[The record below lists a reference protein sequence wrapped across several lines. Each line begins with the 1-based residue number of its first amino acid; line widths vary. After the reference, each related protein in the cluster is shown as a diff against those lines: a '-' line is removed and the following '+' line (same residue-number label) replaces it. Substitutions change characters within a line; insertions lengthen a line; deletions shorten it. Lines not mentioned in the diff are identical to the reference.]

1 MYDKKENLEEF
12 KQVLQERSR
21 MPGGIVTDAELSV
34 NTGATE
40 LERLL
45 KRKTKEK
52 TPLQRYKDFIKDE
65 YDGIQEQV
73 KQESVGTKPFPEESS
88 HFHRGESSSSVQT
101 KEDDLPDDI
110 KQAFLR
116 TMERTLA
123 EFSGYTIAFSIKLY
137 KLMIL
142 FRNSTISA
150 DGSYVSTTSDAVD
163 PPISDIFPNNYPIE
177 AKENEFFPPHINE
190 HDISDETLKKQ
201 FDDLFSQKYFFR
213 AVLANAFQDEER
225 NQHITDTYVMKIVL
239 DQYLTNF
246 EDVKR
251 NRKIEDQ
258 ISVQEDEEDMRAKYD
273 IEADVNYNVAL
284 EVLEEEDEFEDE
296 TDDVSRAR
304 LMKLRAVICEAIY
317 KAKHANQSVDIKNLE
332 DAFTSIT
339 PQESRVSKLICD
351 FLLPYV
357 PKKEK
362 RYCIPH
368 MLPFLFMSNDVFRCS
383 GYRKYQAKMLPL
395 QKVNS
400 LSATNIDASTL
411 FSLFAT
417 SSTGQNMDFFD
428 FDKRLIVSRQ
438 KANEPNNDPK
448 RVFFDLKKLKKVC
461 GGYKMT
467 FAHSM
472 RLLPGLRIVRVF
484 GYKLNIQNEER
495 EQKKPSK
502 TRVAKKDDKKADI
515 TEYQQ
520 KLNDLVV
527 KVRELSK
534 ERRDLYQKFNVRKI
548 KRGWKKAAVT
558 EEHKENNQVIYHKVK
573 LLKAEQYKTELK
585 LVQAKEDLQQAKR
598 QLQLL
603 RSANI
608 ETEDPVSKKRNIDN
622 TEYVDNGLVSM
633 TETVK
638 FTPERF
644 RFHLKL
650 YNHFSALVEGKIEAS
665 VFDILCESNPL
676 KQMNNPNMC
685 LFRKKRRISNV
696 TYIFQNIWKGNSV
709 WHWRHKKEKTVGN
722 KQELVR

>member
-21 MPGGIVTDAELSV
+21 MPRGIVTDAELSV

-52 TPLQRYKDFIKDE
+52 TPLQWYKDFIKDE

-101 KEDDLPDDI
+101 KED
-110 KQAFLR
+110 
-116 TMERTLA
+116 
-123 EFSGYTIAFSIKLY
+123 
-137 KLMIL
+137 
-142 FRNSTISA
+142 
-150 DGSYVSTTSDAVD
+150 
-163 PPISDIFPNNYPIE
+163 
-177 AKENEFFPPHINE
+177 
-190 HDISDETLKKQ
+190 
-201 FDDLFSQKYFFR
+201 
-213 AVLANAFQDEER
+213 
-225 NQHITDTYVMKIVL
+225 
-239 DQYLTNF
+239 
-246 EDVKR
+246 R

-339 PQESRVSKLICD
+339 LQESRVSKLICD

-383 GYRKYQAKMLPL
+383 GYQKYQAKMLPL

-400 LSATNIDASTL
+400 LSATKIDASTL

-472 RLLPGLRIVRVF
+472 RLLPGLRIVQVF

-603 RSANI
+603 RSTNI

-622 TEYVDNGLVSM
+622 TEYVGIDKAENVTLDKGLFNSGDIMFSGTDNGLVSM

-638 FTPERF
+638 FTPKRF

-650 YNHFSALVEGKIEAS
+650 YNHFSALAEGKIEAS

-709 WHWRHKKEKTVGN
+709 WHWRHKKEKTIGN